1 MPLCDHCTVLPAAW
15 LVPRFYDLRD
25 SKYPAH
31 NEPMHWMHQPSWSA
45 LEVSAASCDLCAL
58 ILREYVDDCEK
69 LDPPNCQPEIRF
81 ELVFRLLAHDDAIEP
96 ILSAGKGK
104 GEIGN
109 ALTPKGDGGAL

>member
-81 ELVFRLLAHDDAIEP
+81 QAFGGSRL
-96 ILSAGKGK
+96 
-104 GEIGN
+104 EIRCLEQKKV
-109 ALTPKGDGGAL
+109 AQLHVAFDDGGRILCSK